1 LSFTYLVRHA
11 QAGTRDN
18 YDVLSDLGHEQA
30 RLLGEHFAEQGIELS
45 TVITGTMRR
54 QQHTAEIACAAMASA
69 GLPMPEII
77 ADERWNE
84 FSLISIYRSI
94 AKRLIEESAEFACD
108 YEEMLEALRRDPH
121 TVGGATGRC
130 DFQIV
135 RAWMDNRYPEYEG
148 ESWASF
154 RSRIEACAAELTNHN
169 SEHTIA
175 IFTSATPIAITAGA
189 ALGLS
194 DEKLLSLLGV
204 LYNTGITTLRARG
217 KELRLFTLNAT
228 PHLDLTRRTL
238 R

>member
-1 LSFTYLVRHA
+1 MSFIYLIRHA

-18 YDVLSDLGHEQA
+18 YDVLSELGHEQA
-30 RLLGEHFAEQGIELS
+30 RLLGEHFARQGIELS
-45 TVITGTMRR
+45 TVITGSMRR
-54 QQHTAEIACAAMASA
+54 QQHTAEIACAAMSQA
-69 GLPMPEII
+69 GMPSPEII

-84 FSLISIYRSI
+84 FSLISIYRAI
-94 AKRLIEESAEFACD
+94 AKRLIEESTDFARD

-135 RAWMDNRYPEYEG
+135 RAWMENRYPEYEG
-148 ESWASF
+148 ESWAVF
-154 RSRIEACAAELTNHN
+154 RSRIERCAAELTNHK
-169 SEHTIA
+169 SERAIA

-194 DEKLLSLLGV
+194 DEKLLSILGV
-204 LYNTGITTLRARG
+204 LYNTGMTIVRARG
-217 KELRLFTLNAT
+217 EGIRLFTLNST
-228 PHLDLTRRTL
+228 PHLPPALQTL

>member
-1 LSFTYLVRHA
+1 LSFIYLIRHA
-11 QAGTRDN
+11 QAGARDN
-18 YDVLSDLGHEQA
+18 YDVLSELGHEQA
-30 RLLGEHFAEQGIELS
+30 RLLGEHFAEQGIALS
-45 TVITGTMRR
+45 TIITGGMRR
-54 QQHTAEIACAAMASA
+54 QQHTAEIFSSAMTNA

-84 FSLISIYRSI
+84 FSLISVYRSI
-94 AKRLIEESAEFACD
+94 VKRLIEESAEFARD

-130 DFQIV
+130 DFAVV
-135 RAWMDNRYPEYEG
+135 RAWMENRYPEYEG

-154 RSRIEACAAELTNHN
+154 RSRIESCAADLTNHN
-169 SEHTIA
+169 SEQAIA

-189 ALGLS
+189 ALALS

-204 LYNTGITTLRARG
+204 LYNTGVTTLRARG
-217 KELRLFTLNAT
+217 DELRLFTLNAT
-228 PHLDLTRRTL
+228 PHLDVTRRTL